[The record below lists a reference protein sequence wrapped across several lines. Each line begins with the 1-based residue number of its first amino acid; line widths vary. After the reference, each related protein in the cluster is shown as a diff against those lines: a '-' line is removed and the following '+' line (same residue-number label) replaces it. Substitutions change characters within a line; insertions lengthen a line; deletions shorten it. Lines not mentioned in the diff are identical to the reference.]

1 MSKELLGKIGFVV
14 LLFTALLY
22 IFSLVN
28 IPLATLTTTDV
39 ATANQLSLT
48 NLWVWDN
55 MNGVTLIQ
63 GFVIFTALLGASS
76 QFTPPTKIKK
86 PYEEDH

>member
-1 MSKELLGKIGFVV
+1 MSKELFGKIGFVV
-14 LLFTALLY
+14 LLFAAFLY
-22 IFSLVN
+22 IFSLIN

-39 ATANQLSLT
+39 TTANQLSLV
-48 NLWVWDN
+48 NLWDN

-86 PYEEDH
+86 PYEEAP

>member
-1 MSKELLGKIGFVV
+1 MSKELFGKIGFVV
-14 LLFTALLY
+14 LLFAALLY

-39 ATANQLSLT
+39 TTANQLSLV
-48 NLWVWDN
+48 NLWDN

-86 PYEEDH
+86 PYEEAP

>member
-1 MSKELLGKIGFVV
+1 MSKELFGKIGFVV
-14 LLFTALLY
+14 LLFVALLY

-39 ATANQLSLT
+39 TTANQLSLV
-48 NLWVWDN
+48 NLWDN

-86 PYEEDH
+86 PYEEAP

>member
-1 MSKELLGKIGFVV
+1 MSKELVGKIGFVL

-22 IFSLVN
+22 IFSLIN
-28 IPLATLTTTDV
+28 LPLATLTTTDIT
-39 ATANQLSLT
+39 TANQLALT
-48 NLWVWDN
+48 NLWDN

-86 PYEEDH
+86 PYEEDN

>member
-1 MSKELLGKIGFVV
+1 MSKELFGKIGFVV
-14 LLFTALLY
+14 LLFAAFLFL
-22 IFSLVN
+22 FSLIN

-39 ATANQLSLT
+39 TTANQLSLA
-48 NLWVWDN
+48 NLWDN

-86 PYEEDH
+86 PYEEEP

>member
-1 MSKELLGKIGFVV
+1 MSKELAGKIGFVI
-14 LLFTALLY
+14 LLFAALLY

-39 ATANQLSLT
+39 TTANQLSLV
-48 NLWVWDN
+48 NLWDN

>member
-1 MSKELLGKIGFVV
+1 MSKELFGKIGFVV
-14 LLFTALLY
+14 LLFAALLY
-22 IFSLVN
+22 IFFFFN
-28 IPLATLTTTDV
+28 IPPATLTRTDV
-39 ATANQLSLT
+39 TTANQLSFA
-48 NLWVWDN
+48 NLWDN
-55 MNGVTLIQ
+55 MKGVTLIQ

>member
-1 MSKELLGKIGFVV
+1 MSKELIGKIGFVV
-14 LLFTALLY
+14 LLFVAMLY
-22 IFSLVN
+22 IFSLIN

-39 ATANQLSLT
+39 TTANQLSLV
-48 NLWVWDN
+48 NLWDN
-55 MNGVTLIQ
+55 MNGTTLIQ

-86 PYEEDH
+86 PYEEDN

>member
-1 MSKELLGKIGFVV
+1 MSKELFGKIGFVV
-14 LLFTALLY
+14 LLFAALLY

-28 IPLATLTTTDV
+28 LPLATLVTTDV
-39 ATANQLSLT
+39 ATANQLSLV
-48 NLWVWDN
+48 NLWDN

-86 PYEEDH
+86 PYEEDP

>member
-1 MSKELLGKIGFVV
+1 MSKELFGKIGFVV
-14 LLFTALLY
+14 LLFAAFLY
-22 IFSLVN
+22 IFSLIN
-28 IPLATLTTTDV
+28 IPLATLIAKDV
-39 ATANQLSLT
+39 TTANQVSLE
-48 NLWVWDN
+48 NLWVD

-86 PYEEDH
+86 PYEEDP

>member
-1 MSKELLGKIGFVV
+1 MSKELFGKIGFVV
-14 LLFTALLY
+14 LLFAAFLY
-22 IFSLVN
+22 IFSLIN

-39 ATANQLSLT
+39 TTANQLSLV
-48 NLWVWDN
+48 NLWDN

-86 PYEEDH
+86 PYEEDP

>member
-1 MSKELLGKIGFVV
+1 MSKELFGKIGFVV
-14 LLFTALLY
+14 ILFAALLY
-22 IFSLVN
+22 IFSLIN

-39 ATANQLSLT
+39 TTANQLSLV
-48 NLWVWDN
+48 NLWDN

-86 PYEEDH
+86 PYEEEP

>member
-1 MSKELLGKIGFVV
+1 MSKELFGKIGFVV
-14 LLFTALLY
+14 LLFAAFLY
-22 IFSLVN
+22 IFSLIN

-39 ATANQLSLT
+39 TTANQLSLV
-48 NLWVWDN
+48 NLWDN

-86 PYEEDH
+86 PYEEEP

>member
-1 MSKELLGKIGFVV
+1 MSKELFGKVGFV
-14 LLFTALLY
+14 LFLFTALIY
-22 IFSLVN
+22 IFSIIN
-28 IPLATLTTTDV
+28 IPLATLVTTDV
-39 ATANQLSLT
+39 VTANQLALT
-48 NLWVWDN
+48 NLWDN

-86 PYEEDH
+86 PYEEDN

>member
-22 IFSLVN
+22 IVSLVN
-28 IPLATLTTTDV
+28 IPLATTLTTTDI
-39 ATANQLSLT
+39 ATANQLSLA
-48 NLWVWDN
+48 NLWDN